1 MRAWTYGAVNDVRLA
16 IRALSRAPRFTI
28 AAVAIL
34 TAALGAAT
42 SVFTVVSG
50 VLLEPL
56 PYREP
61 DRLVRILASKGEGFL
76 SGPELAEYRDRG
88 RAFDGVA
95 GANAFGAKGADLTGR
110 GEPVRVTVLPVTA
123 GYFEVLGARAAFG
136 RTFARQDER
145 AGAPEIVLSERLAA
159 RLADPRGIVGSVVK
173 LDGLPSMV
181 IGVMAAGFRDPFDS
195 EAEAWKPA
203 EIGASYGN
211 RYLRA
216 IGRLAVGTSAEAAT
230 AELKTLTSG
239 LVQRRPT
246 AYRGWSVRVVT
257 LHEAIAGDVRRL
269 LAILLVF
276 VVLVLVLASANVAN
290 LVVARGAGRD
300 REHAVRA
307 ALGASR
313 AQLFRQ
319 AALEG
324 LVLATVSGAGGALLA
339 AGIVQ
344 AIVGLRPEALPRLDA
359 VTFSWRVWLWSAGSA
374 VAVAIASSVPASLRA
389 ARSDPE
395 RLLRIGA
402 ATLTSGGRHRVC
414 RGSLVAL
421 QVAIACV
428 VLSIAGLLVE
438 SFGRLSAV
446 DLGFRTEGVTTF
458 RIGLPAARYPKGGDR
473 QAFHQRLADGLAAI
487 PGVASVGM
495 VSKLPANGAFHTWTF
510 RVDGRAEARPGEPVG
525 LTDVRCVGGQ
535 YFQALGI
542 ALSSGR
548 MLSETDHQG
557 SQPVAVISAS
567 MARRYWPG
575 EDPIGRRFGF
585 GEPAGWWTVVGVVGD
600 VHHDHRAV
608 PVPAVYLPHAQIG
621 GDRNWPMIQVVR
633 SSVLPAALL
642 PAVRSIVR
650 RLDPELVVHD
660 VASLSDVAARDIARP
675 RFSAS
680 LMLAFGIL
688 ALLIAA
694 AGIFAVVSYSVSERT
709 REIGL
714 RMAVGADGATIR
726 RMMVRSIAG
735 WTASGLAI
743 GLPAT
748 VVAGRATAGLVA
760 DIRPLGPMAVIPAV
774 LLLFAAAALAAYIPA
789 RRATRIDPIQA
800 LRSE

>member
-1 MRAWTYGAVNDVRLA
+1 MRSWSRSVAHEVRLA
-16 IRALSRAPRFTI
+16 IRTLSRAPRFTL

-34 TAALGAAT
+34 AAALGAAT

-76 SGPELAEYRDRG
+76 SGPELSEYRERA

-95 GANAFGAKGADLTGR
+95 GANTFAAKGADLTGR
-110 GEPVRVTVLPVTA
+110 GQPVRVTVLPVTA

-136 RTFARQDER
+136 RTFVRQDEK

-159 RLADPRGIVGSVVK
+159 RLGDPRGIVGSVVK
-173 LDGLPSMV
+173 LDGLPSIV
-181 IGVMAAGFRDPFDS
+181 IGVMAASFRDPFDG

-203 EIGASYGN
+203 EIGTSYGN
-211 RYLRA
+211 RYLRS
-216 IGRLAVGTSAEAAT
+216 IGRLAAGSSAEAAT
-230 AELKTLTSG
+230 AELTTLTSG
-239 LVQRRPT
+239 LVQRRPK
-246 AYRGWSVRVVT
+246 AYRDWSVRVVG

-269 LAILLVF
+269 LTILLAF

-290 LVVARGAGRD
+290 LVVARGTGRD

-307 ALGASR
+307 ALGAGR
-313 AQLFRQ
+313 VQLFRQ
-319 AALEG
+319 AAIEG
-324 LVLATVSGAGGALLA
+324 LVLATVSAAAGALLA

-344 AIVGLRPEALPRLDA
+344 SIVGLRPEALPRLDS

-374 VAVAIASSVPASLRA
+374 LAVAIASSLPASLRA

-402 ATLTSGGRHRVC
+402 ATLTSGGRHRAF

-421 QVAIACV
+421 QMAIACV
-428 VLSIAGLLVE
+428 VLTMAGLLVE

-473 QAFHQRLADGLAAI
+473 EAFHQRLADSLAAI
-487 PGVASVGM
+487 PGVANVGM
-495 VSKLPANGAFHTWTF
+495 VSKLPANGAFHTWSF
-510 RVDGRAEARPGEPVG
+510 RVDGRAEVRPGEPFG

-542 ALSSGR
+542 VLLSGR
-548 MLSETDHQG
+548 MLSETDHEG
-557 SQPVAVISAS
+557 GQPVAVISAS

-575 EDPIGRRFGF
+575 DNPIGQRFSF

-600 VHHDHRAV
+600 VLHDHRTA
-608 PVPAVYLPHAQIG
+608 PVPAAYVRHAQIG

-633 SSVLPAALL
+633 SSVPPAALL
-642 PAVRSIVR
+642 PEVRSIVR
-650 RLDPELVVHD
+650 RLDPELVVYD
-660 VASLSDVAARDIARP
+660 AASLSDVAARDIARP

-680 LMLAFGIL
+680 LMLGFGIL

-694 AGIFAVVSYSVSERT
+694 AGIFAVVSHSVAERT

-714 RMAVGADGATIR
+714 RMAVGADGAVIR
-726 RMMVRSIAG
+726 RMLVRSIAG
-735 WTASGLAI
+735 WTTAGLAI
-743 GLPAT
+743 GLPAA
-748 VVAGRATAGLVA
+748 VVAARAIASLVA
-760 DIRPLGPMAVIPAV
+760 DVRPLGPAALIPAV
-774 LLLFAAAALAAYIPA
+774 VLLFTAAALAAYIPA

-800 LRSE
+800 LRTE